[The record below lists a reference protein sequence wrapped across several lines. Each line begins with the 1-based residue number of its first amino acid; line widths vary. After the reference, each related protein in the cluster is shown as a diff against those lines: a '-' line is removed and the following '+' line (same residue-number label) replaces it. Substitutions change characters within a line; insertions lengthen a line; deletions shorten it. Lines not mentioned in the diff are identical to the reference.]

1 MESLTL
7 TLIIIGGLYVV
18 PIVVIKLDKT
28 ISGCWFTFKEEKS
41 NQLLP

>member
-7 TLIIIGGLYVV
+7 TLIIMGGLYIL
-18 PIVVIKLDKT
+18 PTFVIKLDKT